1 MALRIAEPTPL
12 RTAGLGATAGGALT
26 TILSGFRGPAALVGL
41 VILCLGIAL
50 VDAVDAGR
58 VGRRQLAVFLLSL
71 GGVVGAWGLVVT
83 ALLAML
89 GLPPDRAVLILLAG
103 GVLAMGVAVFLI
115 RYASEPRPEPAI
127 VTESSAPDAGSRS
140 RAPTSQRLDRLA
152 G

>member
-1 MALRIAEPTPL
+1 MISGTTWASREATLWTTWARALYVVIVGGIV
-12 RTAGLGATAGGALT
+12 TA
-26 TILSGFRGPAALVGL
+26 IAALVGL

-50 VDAVDAGR
+50 LDSVDAGR

-83 ALLAML
+83 VLLAML

-103 GVLAMGVAVFLI
+103 GILSTGMAVFLI

-140 RAPTSQRLDRLA
+140 RGPTSQRLDRLA